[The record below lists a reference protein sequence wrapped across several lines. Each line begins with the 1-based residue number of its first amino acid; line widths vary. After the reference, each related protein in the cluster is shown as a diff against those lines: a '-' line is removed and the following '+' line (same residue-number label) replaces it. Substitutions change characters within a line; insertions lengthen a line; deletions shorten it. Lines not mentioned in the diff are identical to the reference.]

1 MLSLLLE
8 AVVKSICRYR
18 QQPAGEEGLSVEP
31 PAAGRVV
38 TAAPD
43 YRAAAMPDHDCTA
56 LGAGSGSRPQN
67 FAFGSSLPLRCACG
81 PLPVKACGLF
91 LLLARN
97 GKYIYPLLARA
108 SVNVTA
114 GGHGFAGLHC
124 RLPALP
130 STSRVAR
137 SSGAKTFTG
146 AGDGA
151 LALPDKHL
159 RADPCLGAFWGTY
172 GAPVGGKCHDLRAR
186 RLLKGMRG
194 G

>member
-1 MLSLLLE
+1 MFLKILYKKVATNRQLLL
-8 AVVKSICRYR
+8 I
-18 QQPAGEEGLSVEP
+18 PACFLCDRLPRIPFAEG
-31 PAAGRVV
+31 
-38 TAAPD
+38 D
-43 YRAAAMPDHDCTA
+43 D

-108 SVNVTA
+108 SVHVVT
-114 GGHGFAGLHC
+114 GDHGFAGLHC

-130 STSRVAR
+130 STFRVAR
-137 SSGAKTFTG
+137 SLGAKSFTG

-159 RADPCLGAFWGTY
+159 RADPCLEAFWGTY

-186 RLLKGMRG
+186 RLLKGMMEG
-194 G
+194 